1 MNLKLLFIAVS
12 FALFTLNC
20 STRNQ
25 QKKPTN
31 TTTPAVVETTPTY
44 DNICI
49 SDLGLTGY
57 FKGPEYNEEGDIA
70 HQFSNKVAA
79 RVGTYLKERYLK
91 KVYLKVDLEGI
102 NIITKGLNQVDS
114 VYYAIEMPFKRV
126 AKCEAFT
133 GIEHCG
139 SWNYQPGIL
148 LNKRFKE
155 LREGLVKNWSVG
167 NSAHQ
172 LYKTEEG
179 FQEYWIQFKH
189 KDYQAACVK
198 Q

>member
-12 FALFTLNC
+12 AALFTLNC

-25 QKKPTN
+25 HKKPSKTK
-31 TTTPAVVETTPTY
+31 TPERVETTTPTY
-44 DNICI
+44 DSIRI
-49 SDLGLTGY
+49 SDQGLTGY

-70 HQFSNKVAA
+70 HQFSNKVAN
-79 RVGTYLKERYLK
+79 RVGEYLKDRYSK
-91 KVYLKVDLEGI
+91 KCYLKVDLGGI

-139 SWNYQPGIL
+139 SWNYQPSMY

-155 LREGLVKNWSVG
+155 LCEGL
-167 NSAHQ
+167 
-172 LYKTEEG
+172 
-179 FQEYWIQFKH
+179 
-189 KDYQAACVK
+189 
-198 Q
+198 